1 MAELSAE
8 LRGMRHDG
16 VGERGGRSAL
26 THQAD
31 DRRSPPHA
39 DTTPLPASPEPP
51 LPPAHRSR
59 RRRIGAIVAA
69 AALLA
74 AGTGVYFL
82 RGSDSHSASTRPPTG
97 STVSR
102 HPNLVASTRQSLDAL
117 LERRSHAIAD
127 DDRDAFLADIDPAN
141 KKLVLAQRLIFDNLT
156 KLHASEND
164 FAISSYYTQPAPVDP
179 NDLDGDWQRGE
190 AHVESRVQLDEVD
203 PRPTVAYYKWTVE
216 VRDGRLVITG
226 IAPSLY
232 PEPTAPMPWETARL
246 TVRRTRHMLV
256 ATTPDAAK
264 RTKQIADAGERAYRQ
279 SRSLWPRH
287 GAADEFVIF
296 ATTDRK
302 LMGSWYGKLESA
314 PDPTGVTIQVPTC
327 CLRAEERLGDV
338 TSTHIVLDIK
348 EARDRIDLEWLMAHE
363 LTHAVAEP
371 NDDIDHAGSLRWAD
385 EGYAEF
391 VGISLLDHYG
401 YVANWDQVARKYAR
415 SNAFDDKLPPDRDFY
430 TKDADAHYALAVR
443 FFEYLADRY
452 GKTKTRDFYF
462 HLNAMKTPDPDAAM
476 RKYFDTPETALVAAW
491 AKWVA

>member
-1 MAELSAE
+1 VTDE
-8 LRGMRHDG
+8 
-16 VGERGGRSAL
+16 
-26 THQAD
+26 AD
-31 DRRSPPHA
+31 DRLRPLHA
-39 DTTPLPASPEPP
+39 DTTPLPASPGPP

-59 RRRIGAIVAA
+59 RLRIGAIVAA

-74 AGTGVYFL
+74 GGTGVYFL
-82 RGSDSHSASTRPPTG
+82 RGSDSHPRSTTPPTG

-141 KKLVLAQRLIFDNLT
+141 KKLVSAQRLIFDNLT
-156 KLHASEND
+156 KLHAAEND

-216 VRDGRLVITG
+216 IRDGTLVVTG

-264 RTKQIADAGERAYRQ
+264 QTKQIADAAERAYRR

-287 GAADEFVIF
+287 AADEFVIF
-296 ATTDRK
+296 ATTNRK

-327 CLRAEERLGDV
+327 CLRAEDRLGDV
-338 TSTHIVLDIK
+338 TSTHIVLDIQ
-348 EARDRIDLEWLMAHE
+348 EARDRIDLEWLLAHE

-401 YVANWDQVARKYAR
+401 YVANWDQVARNYAH
-415 SNAFDDKLPPDRDFY
+415 SNAFDDKLPTDRNFY

-452 GKTKTRDFYF
+452 GKTTTRDFYF
-462 HLNAMKTPDPDAAM
+462 YLNAMKTPDADAAM
-476 RKYFDTPETALVAAW
+476 RKYFHTPEKALVAAW
-491 AKWVA
+491 ANWVA